1 MEKHVSKSHKKKR
14 SYQTSYRQAKKMQ
27 NKPTEAISDVLDDL
41 EALVRENYEFG
52 NHLHEEVF
60 IPEYLGFTD
69 NIVDYDQTGIFR
81 YYQRGEDVVLMRDTE
96 NDENWFLQLAGKE
109 LIQIKLPNTYI
120 AITVLQSL
128 GIDIDINRYMDGVWL
143 DGIKNIKL

>member
-1 MEKHVSKSHKKKR
+1 MEKNKSKVKPKR
-14 SYQTSYRQAKKMQ
+14 AYSTTYRNAKKMMR
-27 NKPTEAISDVLDDL
+27 NSMGAISDVLDDL

-81 YYQRGEDVVLMRDTE
+81 YYQRGEDVVLMRDTQ

>member
-1 MEKHVSKSHKKKR
+1 MENNKSKVKPKR
-14 SYQTSYRQAKKMQ
+14 TYSTSYRNAKKMMR
-27 NKPTEAISDVLDDL
+27 NSMGAISDVLDDL

-69 NIVDYDQTGIFR
+69 NIVNYDQTGIFR
-81 YYQRGEDVVLMRDTE
+81 YYQRGEDVVLMRDTQ
-96 NDENWFLQLAGKE
+96 NDENWFLQLKGKE

-128 GIDIDINRYMDGVWL
+128 GIDVDINRYMDGVWL
-143 DGIKNIKL
+143 K

>member
-1 MEKHVSKSHKKKR
+1 MENNKSKVKPKR
-14 SYQTSYRQAKKMQ
+14 AYSTSYRNAKKMMR
-27 NKPTEAISDVLDDL
+27 NSMGAISDVLDDL

-69 NIVDYDQTGIFR
+69 NIVNYDQTGIFR
-81 YYQRGEDVVLMRDTE
+81 YYQRGEDVVLMRDTQ
-96 NDENWFLQLAGKE
+96 NDENWFLQLKGKE

-128 GIDIDINRYMDGVWL
+128 GIDVDINRYMDGVWL
-143 DGIKNIKL
+143 K

>member
-1 MEKHVSKSHKKKR
+1 MENNKSKVKPKR
-14 SYQTSYRQAKKMQ
+14 AYSTSYRNAKKMMR
-27 NKPTEAISDVLDDL
+27 NSMGAISDVLDDL

-69 NIVDYDQTGIFR
+69 NIVNYDQTGIFR
-81 YYQRGEDVVLMRDTE
+81 YYQRGEDVVLMRDTQ
-96 NDENWFLQLAGKE
+96 NDENWFLQFGGNE

-128 GIDIDINRYMDGVWL
+128 GIDVDINRYMDGVWL
-143 DGIKNIKL
+143 K

>member
-1 MEKHVSKSHKKKR
+1 MEKNKSKVKPKR
-14 SYQTSYRQAKKMQ
+14 IYSTTYRNAKKMMR
-27 NKPTEAISDVLDDL
+27 NSMGAISDVLDDL

-143 DGIKNIKL
+143 K

>member
-1 MEKHVSKSHKKKR
+1 MEKNKSKVKPKR
-14 SYQTSYRQAKKMQ
+14 IYSTTYRNAKKMMR
-27 NKPTEAISDVLDDL
+27 NSMGAISDVLDDL

-81 YYQRGEDVVLMRDTE
+81 YYQRGEYVVLMRDTE

-143 DGIKNIKL
+143 K

>member
-1 MEKHVSKSHKKKR
+1 MEKNKSKVKPKR
-14 SYQTSYRQAKKMQ
+14 AYSTTYRNAKKMMR
-27 NKPTEAISDVLDDL
+27 NSMGAISDVLDDL

-143 DGIKNIKL
+143 K

>member
-1 MEKHVSKSHKKKR
+1 MEKNKSKVKPKR
-14 SYQTSYRQAKKMQ
+14 TYSTTYRNAKKMMR
-27 NKPTEAISDVLDDL
+27 NSMGAISDVLDDL

-69 NIVDYDQTGIFR
+69 NIVNYDQTGIFR
-81 YYQRGEDVVLMRDTE
+81 YYQRGEDVVLMRDTQ
-96 NDENWFLQLAGKE
+96 NDENWFLQLKGKE

-128 GIDIDINRYMDGVWL
+128 GIDVDINRYMDGVWL